1 MVLKGCVQLLAPI
14 PLGLVSVKDP
24 RNQRFLCPC
33 VMRHEECRTPVDS
46 DPAWIIM
53 LIKRIGMLPAA
64 TSRGSITE
72 RDSERERERARK
84 RERERE
90 RETKTHKTTHWSG
103 SDRVNDGDLGRSI
116 QRGLQTSQPSQEVV
130 VRHPKIG
137 MQALDV
143 CFAVTPH

>member
-72 RDSERERERARK
+72 RDSERERESEK
-84 RERERE
+84 ERERE
-90 RETKTHKTTHWSG
+90 KQKHTKQHT
-103 SDRVNDGDLGRSI
+103 GRA
-116 QRGLQTSQPSQEVV
+116 QTE
-130 VRHPKIG
+130 
-137 MQALDV
+137 
-143 CFAVTPH
+143 